1 MIQFNSLQQV
11 NLFHKNVLVRVD
23 LNVPMVNKKIT
34 DDTRIKAILPTI
46 KHLIKNQA
54 KIILISHFGRPE
66 GVFNNDMSL
75 QPIANHL
82 SELLDVKVN
91 FALDCIGEVAKKA
104 VDETVFGSVVVLENL
119 RFYKQETKGDIDFAK
134 KLANLADIYV
144 NDTFSS
150 SHRDHSSIT
159 KITKFLPS
167 FAGFL
172 LQYELEN
179 LNNLLQ
185 KPKQPMLAIVG
196 GAKVSTK
203 IDLLIALSKKAAAIL
218 VGGGMANTF
227 LFALGHQVGKSLCEK
242 DFTQTALNIIQEA
255 KKNNCQIILPSDV
268 VVAKEFKANASFRNI
283 DVNNISDD
291 DLILDIGS
299 QTTQKIAKQL
309 NLYKTVVWNGPVGV
323 FELNPFHLGTTALA
337 LEVAKQTQE
346 NGLLSVAG
354 GGDIVSALN
363 SCGVAEKFTY
373 ISTAGGAF
381 LEWLEGKDLLGISA
395 LKKSF

>member
-1 MIQFNSLQQV
+1 
-11 NLFHKNVLVRVD
+11 
-23 LNVPMVNKKIT
+23 
-34 DDTRIKAILPTI
+34 
-46 KHLIKNQA
+46 
-54 KIILISHFGRPE
+54 
-66 GVFNNDMSL
+66 
-75 QPIANHL
+75 
-82 SELLDVKVN
+82 
-91 FALDCIGEVAKKA
+91 
-104 VDETVFGSVVVLENL
+104 VLENL

-323 FELNPFHLGTTALA
+323 FELNPFHLGTTTLA

-363 SCGVAEKFTY
+363 SCGVAEKFT
-373 ISTAGGAF
+373 
-381 LEWLEGKDLLGISA
+381 
-395 LKKSF
+395 

>member
-323 FELNPFHLGTTALA
+323 FELNPFHLGTTTLA

>member
-1 MIQFNSLQQV
+1 MMQYLQQV
-11 NLFHKNVLVRVD
+11 NLFQKNVLVRVD
-23 LNVPMVNKKIT
+23 LNVPMVNQKIT

-54 KIILISHFGRPE
+54 KVILISHFGRPE
-66 GVFNNDMSL
+66 GVFNNEMSL
-75 QPIANHL
+75 KPIAQYL

-91 FALDCIGEVAKKA
+91 FAADCIGEMAKKA

-134 KLANLADIYV
+134 KLANLADFYV

-159 KITKFLPS
+159 KITNFLPS
-167 FAGFL
+167 CAGLL

-185 KPKQPMLAIVG
+185 KPQQPMLAIVG

-203 IDLLIALSKKAAAIL
+203 IDLLIALSKKAAAIV

-242 DFTQTALNIIQEA
+242 DFTENALNIIQEA

-268 VVAKEFKANASFRNI
+268 VVAKECKANTSFQNI
-283 DVNNISDD
+283 DLANISAD

-299 QTTQKIAKQL
+299 QTAQNIAKQL
-309 NLYKTVVWNGPVGV
+309 HLYKTVVWNGPLGV

-337 LEVAKQTQE
+337 LEIAKQTQE

-363 SCGVAEKFTY
+363 TCGLAEKFTY

>member
-159 KITKFLPS
+159 KITQFLPS

-323 FELNPFHLGTTALA
+323 FELNPFHLGTTTLA

>member
-1 MIQFNSLQQV
+1 MMQYLQQV
-11 NLFHKNVLVRVD
+11 NLFQKNVLVRVD
-23 LNVPMVNKKIT
+23 LNVPMVNQKIT

-54 KIILISHFGRPE
+54 KVILISHFGRPE
-66 GVFNNDMSL
+66 GVFNNEMSL
-75 QPIANHL
+75 KPIAQYL

-91 FALDCIGEVAKKA
+91 FAADCIGEIAKKA

-134 KLANLADIYV
+134 KLANLADFYV

-159 KITKFLPS
+159 KITNFLPS
-167 FAGFL
+167 CAGLL

-185 KPKQPMLAIVG
+185 KPQQPMLAIVG

-203 IDLLIALSKKAAAIL
+203 IDLLIALSKKAAAIV

-242 DFTQTALNIIQEA
+242 DFTENALNIIQEA

-268 VVAKEFKANASFRNI
+268 VVAKECKANTSFQNI
-283 DVNNISDD
+283 DLANISAD

-299 QTTQKIAKQL
+299 QTAQNIAKQL
-309 NLYKTVVWNGPVGV
+309 HLYKTVVWNGPLGV

-337 LEVAKQTQE
+337 LEIAKQTQE

-363 SCGVAEKFTY
+363 TCGLAEKFTY

>member
-1 MIQFNSLQQV
+1 MMQYLQQV
-11 NLFHKNVLVRVD
+11 NLFQKNVLVRVD
-23 LNVPMVNKKIT
+23 LNVPMVNQKIT

-54 KIILISHFGRPE
+54 KVILISHFGRPE
-66 GVFNNDMSL
+66 GVFNNEMSL
-75 QPIANHL
+75 KPIAQYL

-91 FALDCIGEVAKKA
+91 FAADCIGEIAKKA

-134 KLANLADIYV
+134 KLANLADFYV

-159 KITKFLPS
+159 KITNFLPS
-167 FAGFL
+167 CAGLL

-185 KPKQPMLAIVG
+185 KPQQPMLAIVG

-203 IDLLIALSKKAAAIL
+203 IDLLIALSKKAAAIV

-242 DFTQTALNIIQEA
+242 DFTENALNIIQEA

-268 VVAKEFKANASFRNI
+268 VVAKECKANTSFQNI
-283 DVNNISDD
+283 DLANISAD

-299 QTTQKIAKQL
+299 QTAQNITKQL
-309 NLYKTVVWNGPVGV
+309 HLYKTVVWNGPLGV

-337 LEVAKQTQE
+337 LEIAKQTQE

-363 SCGVAEKFTY
+363 TCGLAEKFTY

>member
-268 VVAKEFKANASFRNI
+268 VVAKEFKANISCQNI
-283 DVNNISDD
+283 DITNISAD

-299 QTTQKIAKQL
+299 QTTQNIAKQL

>member
-11 NLFHKNVLVRVD
+11 NLTQKNVLVRVD
-23 LNVPMVNKKIT
+23 LNVPMIDKKIT

-46 KHLIKNQA
+46 KYLIKNQA

-66 GVFNNDMSL
+66 GVFNSEMSL
-75 QPIANHL
+75 KPIADHL
-82 SELLDVKVN
+82 ATLLDVKVS
-91 FALDCIGEVAKKA
+91 FSPDCIGEIAKKNINEA
-104 VDETVFGSVVVLENL
+104 SFGSVVVLENL

-134 KLANLADIYV
+134 QLASLADIYV

-150 SHRDHSSIT
+150 SHRAHASIT
-159 KITKFLPS
+159 TITKFLPS

-172 LQYELEN
+172 MQYELEN

-185 KPKQPMLAIVG
+185 NPQQPMLAIVG

-203 IDLLIALSKKAAAIL
+203 IDLLTSLSKKAKAIL

-227 LFALGHQVGKSLCEK
+227 LFALGHQIGKSLCEK
-242 DFTQTALNIIQEA
+242 DFAQTALNIIEEA

-268 VVAKEFKANASFRNI
+268 VVAKEFKANVRSQNI
-283 DVNNISDD
+283 DITKISAD
-291 DLILDIGS
+291 DLILDVGLQTIQNIS
-299 QTTQKIAKQL
+299 QQL
-309 NLYKTVVWNGPVGV
+309 NSYKTIVWNGPLGA
-323 FELNPFHLGTTALA
+323 FELNPFHLGTTSLA

-346 NGLLSVAG
+346 KGLLSVAG

-363 SCGVAEKFTY
+363 SCNLAQKFTY

-381 LEWLEGKDLLGISA
+381 LEWLEGKNLPGIFA
-395 LKKSF
+395 LSKSF

>member
-1 MIQFNSLQQV
+1 MMQYLQQV
-11 NLFHKNVLVRVD
+11 NLFQKNVLVRVD
-23 LNVPMVNKKIT
+23 LNVPMVNQKIT

-54 KIILISHFGRPE
+54 KVILISHFGRPE
-66 GVFNNDMSL
+66 GVFNNEMSL
-75 QPIANHL
+75 KPIAQYL

-91 FALDCIGEVAKKA
+91 FAADCIGEIAKKA

-119 RFYKQETKGDIDFAK
+119 RFYKQETKGNIDFAK
-134 KLANLADIYV
+134 KLANLADFYV

-159 KITKFLPS
+159 KITNFLPS
-167 FAGFL
+167 CAGLL

-185 KPKQPMLAIVG
+185 KPQQPMLAIVG

-203 IDLLIALSKKAAAIL
+203 IDLLIALSKKAAAIV

-242 DFTQTALNIIQEA
+242 DFTENALNIIQEA

-268 VVAKEFKANASFRNI
+268 VVAKECKANTSFQNI
-283 DVNNISDD
+283 DLANISAD

-299 QTTQKIAKQL
+299 QTAQNITKQL
-309 NLYKTVVWNGPVGV
+309 HLYKTVVWNGPLGV

-337 LEVAKQTQE
+337 LEIAKQTQE

-363 SCGVAEKFTY
+363 TCGLAEKFTY